1 MENLN
6 DIIMNNQ
13 NLIYSIAGYFKNY
26 PNKEDLFQVG
36 CIGLIKAYKKYDASY
51 ETKFT
56 TYAYTYIF
64 GEMKKYVRE
73 DREVKISRDITKF
86 NLKIEK
92 ASILLTQKLKRIPTT
107 KELSEYLEVDETYII
122 DAIRSRSS
130 ALSLDEPITSDGK
143 DMSPYELIADKKRKD
158 IDALL
163 DLRSELAKLSDTD
176 KRLIDERYNK
186 DYTQSMVASNLG
198 MTQVQVS
205 RLESKILGKLKYNLT
220 H

>member
-6 DIIMNNQ
+6 DLIINNQ

-36 CIGLIKAYKKYDASY
+36 CVGLIKAYKKYDASY

-92 ASILLTQKLKRIPTT
+92 ASILLTQKLKRVPTT
-107 KELSEYLEVDETYII
+107 KELSDYLEVDEKYII
-122 DAIRSRSS
+122 DAIKSRSS
-130 ALSLDEPITSDGK
+130 AISLDEPIMSDGK
-143 DMSPYELIADKKRKD
+143 DISPYELIADKKRED
-158 IDALL
+158 IDAIL
-163 DLRSELAKLSDTD
+163 DLRRELSKLSDTD
-176 KRLIDERYNK
+176 KKLIDERYNK
-186 DYTQSMVASNLG
+186 DYTQSEVATNLG

-205 RLESKILGKLKYNLT
+205 RLESKILKKLKYNLT